1 MVLNYILV
9 GCPWPRPDIKFDVAL
24 VESCWAEIDAGEGKK
39 KIMIGCIY
47 KHPTCNLEQFR
58 NRLNNII
65 KTINPNRHEIYIFG
79 DMNINFLKFNE
90 HTQTEEFLDMLYANN
105 ILPIITKPTRLTD
118 HTATLIDHKYINCL
132 QNFTV
137 GILTVDITDHL
148 PIFCLVWTQPTR
160 NNSNKKYF
168 RDYSKF
174 NKDLYLD
181 DIKLIDWHEIL
192 NPEKNLNEKVQEAIN
207 TLNKIVDKHAPIKLA
222 SQSKQR
228 QLNKPW
234 LTKGILKS
242 VKRKQKMYRTHFLS
256 KYFTLLEILKLENIF
271 KSKIGALEHK
281 IQYQKKKTPPALYD
295 LVSLEASVKPEEPW

>member
-1 MVLNYILV
+1 
-9 GCPWPRPDIKFDVAL
+9 
-24 VESCWAEIDAGEGKK
+24 
-39 KIMIGCIY
+39 
-47 KHPTCNLEQFR
+47 
-58 NRLNNII
+58 
-65 KTINPNRHEIYIFG
+65 
-79 DMNINFLKFNE
+79 
-90 HTQTEEFLDMLYANN
+90 MLQAV
-105 ILPIITKPTRLTD
+105 
-118 HTATLIDHKYINCL
+118 
-132 QNFTV
+132 FFFS
-137 GILTVDITDHL
+137 
-148 PIFCLVWTQPTR
+148 IFCLVRTQPTR

-242 VKRKQKMYRTHFLS
+242 VNRKQKMYRTYFLS
-256 KYFTLLEILKLENIF
+256 KDLQKVGEYKHYAAILSHLKNKSIRCIFFANKRECPHRTSHYSKNPGVRKKNLIF
-271 KSKIGALEHK
+271 KNLLG
-281 IQYQKKKTPPALYD
+281 
-295 LVSLEASVKPEEPW
+295 